1 MRINRVLLASTALA
15 LFAGVG
21 QAQANDDLYMNFFGG
36 VNFLADDSG
45 AQGGS
50 IFSTDADTGFVLGA
64 AFGTELTNWAK
75 GLSTELAVSY
85 RRNDLGG
92 TWNGGNAIEGN
103 MATFAILVNTWY
115 EFDVGSKFR
124 PYIGGGAGW
133 GRMNGDV
140 VFVGAGN
147 YADFSN
153 TGFSWQLGA
162 GIHYEVMEDVD
173 VGIGYR
179 WFRGPEFEFG
189 GGLFSNEDID
199 NENHEVSVNIKIGIN
214 PP

>member
-21 QAQANDDLYMNFFGG
+21 QAQADDDLYLDFFGG
-36 VNFLADDSG
+36 ANFLADDSG
-45 AQGGS
+45 NFGALY
-50 IFSTDADTGFVLGA
+50 STDADTGFVVGA

-92 TWNGGNAIEGN
+92 TWSGGLTAIEGN

-115 EFDVGSKFR
+115 EFNVGSKFR
-124 PYIGGGAGW
+124 PYVGGGAGW
-133 GRMNGDV
+133 GRMNGDLIFTGGSR
-140 VFVGAGN
+140 FV
-147 YADFSN
+147 DVSN

-179 WFRGPEFEFG
+179 WFRGPELEFFG
-189 GGLFSNEDID
+189 GSNDID
-199 NENHEVSVNIKIGIN
+199 NENHEVSVNLKIGIN